1 MNARDRLI
9 ACLSLEEVDRPAVA
23 CVTQSA
29 TIDQMEAVGAPW
41 PAAHSDP
48 ALMAKLGAA
57 GALTLGFE
65 SMRIPFDLTMEAE
78 AFGATVDLGKIDRT
92 PMLKAHPF
100 HDEDV
105 PVVPDDLSKGRV
117 GVVIEATKIL
127 KKQYGNEYPIV
138 VGVAGPITLAGH
150 MVETGTL
157 LMWCITEPATV
168 HKFVKAATEF
178 QVKYIKAL
186 VAAGADVIVL
196 VDPSAS
202 TDMMHPSMFD
212 LFAKPY
218 LKELR
223 EAAGDAKTIL
233 HICGNTT
240 ELLEHMIDTGVNGV
254 SIEEKVS
261 PESAVSIVN
270 GRVALVGNVGVVKP
284 LFQGTPEET
293 FAETTRIKNAGFNV
307 VAPGCGL
314 AARVPKANLEAM
326 VKAVKG

>member
-1 MNARDRLI
+1 MNAKERLI
-9 ACLSLEEVDRPAVA
+9 ACLSLAEVDRPAIA
-23 CVTQSA
+23 LVTQSA
-29 TIDQMEAVGAPW
+29 TIDQMEESGASW
-41 PAAHSDP
+41 PEAHSDP
-48 ALMAKLGAA
+48 VLMAKLGAA
-57 GALTLGFE
+57 ATKLGFE
-65 SMRIPFDLTMEAE
+65 SIRIPFDLTVEAE
-78 AFGATVDLGKIDRT
+78 AFGAKVDMGKLDRT

-100 HDEDV
+100 KDEDV
-105 PVVPDDLSKGRV
+105 PVIPEDLSKGRT

-127 KKQYGNEYPIV
+127 KKQYGNEYAIV
-138 VGVAGPITLAGH
+138 VGVAGPVTLAGH

-157 LMWCITEPATV
+157 LLWCITEPDTV

-212 LFAKPY
+212 VFAKPY
-218 LKELR
+218 LRELR

-240 ELLEHMIDTGVNGV
+240 ALLDHMIETGVDGV

-261 PESAVSIVN
+261 PEDAVSIVN

-293 FAETTRIKNAGFNV
+293 FAETARVKAAGFNI

-314 AARVPKANLEAM
+314 AAKVPKANLEAM